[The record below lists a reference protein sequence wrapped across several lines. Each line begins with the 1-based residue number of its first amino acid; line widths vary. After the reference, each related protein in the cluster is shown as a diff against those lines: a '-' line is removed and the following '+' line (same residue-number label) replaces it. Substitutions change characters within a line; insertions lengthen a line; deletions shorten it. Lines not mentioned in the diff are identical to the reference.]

1 MKKDRVCLQVG
12 INALYTLAGLISPEA
27 SAAAWVHINGN
38 DLESAPASLEDSDR
52 RMRQRVRGRAR
63 RDHDSGE
70 SVDHDSGESDIAD
83 GVVVSEPVTTLSPG
97 AVQDDASSGSGV
109 DSSQTQT
116 QTSPAASSSLLSA
129 IENKKSMSASE
140 LWDIHFQAESCG
152 MCSPS
157 TRTEELGFT
166 ELSGVFAI
174 YFSIALLATIFAMAR
189 HGSNGKGDG
198 SNGAEEGGSPKVAF
212 KSRRQSAMG
221 TRATL
226 HGRGQCNCT
235 ASPAN

>member
-27 SAAAWVHINGN
+27 SAAAWLHINGN
-38 DLESAPASLEDSDR
+38 DLESAPASPEDGDR
-52 RMRQRVRGRAR
+52 RMRRG
-63 RDHDSGE
+63 DDSGE
-70 SVDHDSGESDIAD
+70 SVDYDSGESDIAND
-83 GVVVSEPVTTLSPG
+83 GVAISAPVTTLPPG
-97 AVQDDASSGSGV
+97 VQDDASSGSGV

-116 QTSPAASSSLLSA
+116 QTSPAASSPLLSA
-129 IENKKSMSASE
+129 IESKKSVSASE
-140 LWDIHFQAESCG
+140 LWDVHFQAESCG

-189 HGSNGKGDG
+189 HGSSNGKGDG
-198 SNGAEEGGSPKVAF
+198 TNGAEEDGSPKVAF